1 MTSFRLSL
9 LALVAA
15 LGSIALPADA
25 ACSVASEASNALVI
39 STAPGCLSSPRFKA
53 AVAQWIKRG
62 MAQLQGQSGAAAAGR
77 VAYAELEPSPQD
89 RLRTLLYLSRIEA
102 QMRNQARGGG
112 MHYYGQQ
119 D

>member
-1 MTSFRLSL
+1 MRSFRLSL

-15 LGSIALPADA
+15 LGSIALPAGA
-25 ACSVASEASNALVI
+25 ACGVASEASNALVI
-39 STAPGCLSSPRFKA
+39 STAPGCLSNAQFKA
-53 AVAQWIKRG
+53 AVAQSIKLG
-62 MAQLQGQSGAAAAGR
+62 LAQLQGQPGAAVAGR
-77 VAYAELEPSPQD
+77 VAYAQLEPSPQD

-112 MHYYGQQ
+112 MRYYGQQ